1 MSDAEHLIENVIIAM
16 AQGRD
21 VDEELESPINQEMLR
36 YTGMRPGDLYD
47 MAWHVVHVLYNGK
60 YPKF

>member
-36 YTGMRPGDLYD
+36 YTGMRPGAL
-47 MAWHVVHVLYNGK
+47 
-60 YPKF
+60 